1 MQGVNGETFQVAPT
15 NQQTELSQPP
25 VQTPQPQTPTTLT
38 NPQAPIT
45 TSPTEVKP
53 TEVKPPEA
61 IKPVKT
67 EAPIDYN
74 TSQGRES
81 EIQANVTNLTKTNPA
96 LLKDRNAFNQA
107 FGYDTADQ

>member
-45 TSPTEVKP
+45 TSP